1 MKKLEEAFREM
12 LGSIG
17 NDYSEDIL
25 TALYPI
31 KGHKYN
37 NELMV
42 VGRALN
48 RWGIEKDKIWWNPN
62 EGEPK
67 QETIDRIIDYSS
79 QGDKPK
85 ECPLKWITDHWG
97 IDSAGKDLVDDKSY
111 NMKRSAFWR
120 VIREILMK
128 LEITTEGSND
138 EDWSSFIVWS
148 DLYKIASPLGGNPS
162 NKLLDAQYEGC
173 KKVLKAEIECFSPT
187 RILFLTGYNWFK
199 DFESEEVGFKKEK
212 KFPSLVEWVGHYDKT
227 QVVVAKHPQGKDETE
242 YVKQVIKYF
251 RKQTWR

>member
-1 MKKLEEAFREM
+1 MENLKQEFTDM
-12 LGSIG
+12 LLNVG
-17 NDYSEDIL
+17 NKFTEDLL
-25 TALYPI
+25 TALFPI
-31 KGHKYN
+31 KGNRYN
-37 NELMV
+37 TELMV

-62 EGEPK
+62 EGKPK

-97 IDSAGKDLVDDKSY
+97 IDSDSIDLVDDKSY

-128 LEITTEGSND
+128 LEITTEGKND
-138 EDWSSFIVWS
+138 DDWSSFVTWS

-162 NKLLDAQYEGC
+162 SKLIDAQYEGC
-173 KKVLKAEIECFSPT
+173 KRILKAEFECFSPK
-187 RILFLTGYNWFK
+187 RILFLTGYNWFR
-199 DFESEEVGFKKEK
+199 DFENAGFKKEK
-212 KFPSLVEWVGHYDKT
+212 KLHSLVEWVGYYDKT
-227 QVVVAKHPQGKDETE
+227 QVVVAKHPQGKDETD

-251 RKQTWR
+251 Q